1 MKKNNLEISRD
12 KIAAFCR
19 RHHIRRLAIFGSVLR
34 DDFQPDSD
42 VDVLVEF
49 KTGHSPGFAFFS
61 IEEELTEL
69 LGRKAELHTPN
80 FLSRYFRDKVQ
91 AEAETQYA
99 EG

>member
-1 MKKNNLEISRD
+1 MRRNNIEIPADR
-12 KIAAFCR
+12 IADFCR
-19 RHHIRRLAIFGSVLR
+19 RHHIRRLALFGSVLR

-49 KTGHSPGFAFFS
+49 KAGRSPGLAFFGM
-61 IEEELTEL
+61 EEELSEL